1 MGRVDETGGGGSDSV
16 RESSIG
22 SSVGVASIASIEE
35 SRVSISFTLAI
46 VVTIGSIGVSSIGIR
61 SIALGGEV

>member
-1 MGRVDETGGGGSDSV
+1 MG
-16 RESSIG
+16 ESSIG